1 MYETP
6 SHHRAIPSLPIS
18 QPSRLPAKAAS
29 RIARLCQTWH
39 IPAWLIELAICLLA
53 LLIRSWRLTYHSVW
67 FDEAV
72 SLQWAGRDAGFIWQ
86 KTFPL
91 LEDKHPP
98 FYYLALHG
106 WQQLLSIFGAA
117 HNDAALRYLGVLL
130 GVLTVWAIMALA
142 TRVSGRAVGWLT
154 GLLVALSPVL
164 VWYSQ
169 ELRMFQP
176 ATTGGVLAAYCLW
189 QAWTATATRRAVAW
203 WIGFVIALGMALYSY
218 LFSAFLLPAAGLT
231 LLALFFKARQPVRWQ
246 QLFGG
251 VVAMGTAGLL
261 FLPLAYNAWVVNASE
276 GEPGQA
282 FADVG
287 TNLWRLLRIFTMWR
301 VDWSP
306 WLIAGGVGL
315 AASLVGIGLVGPFAK
330 QTERRINSARV
341 NQNPLQRI
349 SDQGRVWLWLW
360 IGIPLLIGNILLSR
374 SASVFA
380 EDRYFL
386 FIAPFV
392 LWALARGIVVLGS
405 YVRWLGTVSG
415 ISVVVL
421 LAVALPR
428 LWSPALLR
436 EDWRAAA
443 DYIIAYQRAGAALPN
458 TVVAHVDYTHLG
470 LEWYLRK
477 AFSFAELPLY
487 FPYGGTLTQA
497 DVETVIAP
505 PLQGIVESGAATLWL
520 TQSHLDG
527 VDDERLVE
535 GWLNSNF
542 PLVTELYPAGIKVTG
557 YMLQHHFAQL
567 PALGPAAL
575 YPATELT
582 AGLQL
587 AACEVLT
594 PQVATQDIRL
604 HPPSGWVHLRL
615 WWQATAPLTAD
626 YIATA
631 EVIGVEGAWGVRLYR
646 ANETLRRWPTS
657 SWQTG
662 EFVRDEVDINLNPV
676 TPARTYPV
684 VIGLLDGAGQA
695 LPTKVECGTVDVR

>member
-1 MYETP
+1 M
-6 SHHRAIPSLPIS
+6 AISFLTRW
-18 QPSRLPAKAAS
+18 QQTQRGAA
-29 RIARLCQTWH
+29 R
-39 IPAWLIELAICLLA
+39 LIELAICLLA
-53 LLIRSWRLTYHSVW
+53 LSIRSWQLAYHSVW

-72 SLQWAGRDAGFIWQ
+72 SLQWAGRDALFIWQ

-98 FYYLALHG
+98 LYYLALHG
-106 WQQLLSIFGAA
+106 WQQLLGVFNATTS
-117 HNDAALRYLGVLL
+117 DAALRYLGVLL
-130 GVLTVWAIMALA
+130 GVLTVWSMMALA
-142 TRVSGRAVGWLT
+142 TRASGRPVGWLT

-176 ATTGGVLAAYCLW
+176 ATTGGVCAAYCLW
-189 QAWTATATRRAVAW
+189 RAWEATSPSRALGW
-203 WIGFVIALGMALYSY
+203 WVGFVVALEAALYSY

-231 LLALFFKARQPVRWQ
+231 VLALFICSTQPDRWRR
-246 QLFGG
+246 LFGG
-251 VVAMGTAGLL
+251 VLAVGVAGAL
-261 FLPLAYNAWVVNASE
+261 FLPLAYNAWIVNASE
-276 GEPGQA
+276 GDPGEA
-282 FADVG
+282 FANVG
-287 TNLWRLLRIFTMWR
+287 ANLWRLLQIFTVWR
-301 VDWSP
+301 VDWP
-306 WLIAGGVGL
+306 QWLVAAGVGL
-315 AASLVGIGLVGPFAK
+315 CALLLLLGLVVPLVRNTQRRMNSGP
-330 QTERRINSARV
+330 
-341 NQNPLQRI
+341 
-349 SDQGRVWLWLW
+349 DRVWLWLW
-360 IGIPLLIGNILLSR
+360 IGVPLLIGNILLSR

-405 YVRWLGTVSG
+405 YVRLLGTVSG
-415 ISVVVL
+415 ISVVLL

-428 LWSPALLR
+428 LWTPALLR

-443 DYIIAYQRAGAALPN
+443 TYITAYHRAGPALPD

-477 AFSFAELPLY
+477 AFPFAALPLY

-505 PLQGIVESGAATLWL
+505 PLQGIVKSGAATLWL

-535 GWLNSNF
+535 GWLNRHF

-567 PALGPAAL
+567 PALGPAAI
-575 YPATELT
+575 YPAAMLT
-582 AGLQL
+582 PGLQL

-594 PQVATQDIRL
+594 PRVAAQDTRL
-604 HPPSGWVHLRL
+604 HPPSGWVHVRL
-615 WWQATAPLTAD
+615 WWQATAPLAAD

-631 EVIGVEGAWGVRLYR
+631 EVIGPEGAWGVRLYR
-646 ANETLRRWPTS
+646 ENETLRRWPTS
-657 SWQTG
+657 GWQTG

-676 TPARTYPV
+676 TPARSYPV
-684 VIGLLDGAGQA
+684 VIGLMDGNGQA
-695 LPTKVECGTVDVR
+695 LPTKVECGRVDVH